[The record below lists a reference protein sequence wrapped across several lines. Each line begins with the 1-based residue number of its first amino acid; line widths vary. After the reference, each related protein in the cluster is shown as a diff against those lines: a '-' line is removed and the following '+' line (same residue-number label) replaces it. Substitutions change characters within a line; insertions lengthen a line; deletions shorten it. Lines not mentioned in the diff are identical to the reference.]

1 MRLRNIQEYEYC
13 VVFFDIVDIGKDY
26 NKQSF
31 LCMAVCIDITEEARY
46 NLKP

>member
-1 MRLRNIQEYEYC
+1 MNALCIDRKYVQ
-13 VVFFDIVDIGKDY
+13 FFDIGKNY

>member
-13 VVFFDIVDIGKDY
+13 SLFGIGIDY

>member
-1 MRLRNIQEYEYC
+1 MGAA
-13 VVFFDIVDIGKDY
+13 FFDIGKDY